1 LDHANA
7 TFTSKRDYEIHI
19 QKEHSDAS
27 KYLRSPELLKAGEST
42 RLQSDRPCPICG
54 KEMPFALDLQYHIAL
69 HLERLAL
76 YSLPR
81 STGRED
87 DSQDASDWSDQVNGG
102 RDSSKSE
109 LLSTSV
115 SVDSVE
121 EVGLEQRERV
131 EDQSRSIDNPEGT
144 PIDQI
149 ERGVAHLDS
158 DIKHQELTAASLSVQ
173 AKEQDHTRKVEAFLE
188 DQVPSLDHEN
198 LLNSTTGSAQ
208 HGPFDISWDQDIQEV
223 RKLDEER
230 KQRQEEFEA
239 KLDDLFTRNEISYSE
254 LADMEADF
262 KLAEAER
269 RAEEDKML
277 LQTTGVPEILSPGAR
292 LPGWEE
298 LSTLREGGRAPPP
311 PRTMESPESHRILTP
326 TPRNLQLACG
336 RELGVQLTFEI
347 AEGICALYKVNNGT
361 DAERREA
368 FENAFN
374 FTKDWSDLFHRLSQK
389 ARDDASAL
397 DGMNPL
403 ESHDGVLGVPDR
415 YLPQA
420 DLICPFQILDCEES
434 FSDIRLFKTH
444 VFSHFRGQACPTSA
458 TCFLCE
464 AKFIQTEE
472 DDAARAWNEMLSHL
486 AYEHFRRGQRLA
498 TVRADFGLMRWMYA
512 RRIITD
518 AQFKRLQLYPRPT
531 IAPASPG
538 ARIGEVVNAPLAPM
552 APPHDQEYLSILD
565 FSKGVSRF
573 GYRLNHTVVRTIFQS
588 FVGRE
593 TELQQ
598 ARMTFSQFVTACV
611 WLKQST
617 DVFKQFDD
625 DRDGYVTLSF
635 EEALGSWMELGAGG
649 VVKNDEGILGT
660 SKQGAS
666 ALRVVN

>member
-27 KYLRSPELLKAGEST
+27 KYLQSPELLKAGEST

-54 KEMPFALDLQYHIAL
+54 KEIPFALDLQYHIAL

-109 LLSTSV
+109 LLSTSA

-208 HGPFDISWDQDIQEV
+208 RGPFDIYWDYD
-223 RKLDEER
+223 
-230 KQRQEEFEA
+230 
-239 KLDDLFTRNEISYSE
+239 
-254 LADMEADF
+254 
-262 KLAEAER
+262 
-269 RAEEDKML
+269 EDKML
-277 LQTTGVPEILSPGAR
+277 FQKTGVPEILSPGAQ

-298 LSTLREGGRAPPP
+298 LSPLREGAQAPSPP
-311 PRTMESPESHRILTP
+311 GGMEFPESHRLLRP
-326 TPRNLQLACG
+326 TPRNLQLICG
-336 RELGVQLTFEI
+336 HELGVQLTFEI
-347 AEGICALYKVNNGT
+347 AEGICALCKVDNGT
-361 DAERREA
+361 DAERQEA

-389 ARDDASAL
+389 ARDD
-397 DGMNPL
+397 
-403 ESHDGVLGVPDR
+403 
-415 YLPQA
+415 
-420 DLICPFQILDCEES
+420 
-434 FSDIRLFKTH
+434 
-444 VFSHFRGQACPTSA
+444 
-458 TCFLCE
+458 
-464 AKFIQTEE
+464 
-472 DDAARAWNEMLSHL
+472 
-486 AYEHFRRGQRLA
+486 
-498 TVRADFGLMRWMYA
+498 
-512 RRIITD
+512 
-518 AQFKRLQLYPRPT
+518 
-531 IAPASPG
+531 
-538 ARIGEVVNAPLAPM
+538 
-552 APPHDQEYLSILD
+552 DQEYLDILD

-573 GYRLNHTVVRTIFQS
+573 GYRLNHTVVCTIFQS

-649 VVKNDEGILGT
+649 AVKNDEGILGT